1 MAQPGL
7 ALSTTELI
15 QRYSTNPDKLSEL
28 RKYDSYS
35 GSVRIRPASDL
46 TDYDRS
52 LKKVNSLKDAIDE
65 ESKQIEDAKQK
76 EVEQSTDSSAQTVS

>member
-15 QRYSTNPDKLSEL
+15 ERYSIAPDKLNEL

-46 TDYDRS
+46 TDFEKS

-65 ESKQIEDAKQK
+65 ETKQIEDAK
-76 EVEQSTDSSAQTVS
+76 ETEQSTDGAAQTVS

>member
-15 QRYSTNPDKLSEL
+15 ERYSIAPDKLNEL

-46 TDYDRS
+46 TDFEKS
-52 LKKVNSLKDAIDE
+52 LKKVNSLKVGFAYIG
-65 ESKQIEDAKQK
+65 KGLTA
-76 EVEQSTDSSAQTVS
+76 VSLK